1 MLPIP
6 ALPLLVALASHA
18 ADPPSPKR
26 GAQADTAIA
35 RIRREY
41 AEVNAMLP
49 GCEHRTQDVSGE
61 SLEGGS
67 MTVHRCGGA
76 IRKIEVTYYGETG
89 RATKEWYLSGER
101 PFFLYVVDTRYD
113 QPFGRVAGR
122 SEERVYWA
130 GGRAI
135 RWLDAGRARATGT
148 AEAAERMGEL
158 REEIADLLDRA
169 RTGRTDAN

>member
-1 MLPIP
+1 MLPISSLTLF
-6 ALPLLVALASHA
+6 AALASHA
-18 ADPPSPKR
+18 AGPPSPSR

-49 GCEHRTQDVSGE
+49 GCQRRTQDVFGE
-61 SLEGGS
+61 SLEGGT
-67 MTVHRCGGA
+67 MKVYRCGGA
-76 IRKIEVTYYGETG
+76 IRKIVVTYYGETG
-89 RATKEWYLSGER
+89 QATKEWYLSGDR

-130 GGRAI
+130 GERVI

-148 AEAAERMGEL
+148 PEARERLGEL
-158 REEIADLLDRA
+158 RAEIADLLDRA